1 MWNYT
6 SENETVISDT
16 KVEVNISFESQDAL
30 SNEFSEFSV
39 TDYLGMALG
48 PQRLPLE
55 NVIPMTIVN
64 AVMFITG
71 VFGNLSVCCVIL
83 RIPSMR
89 SATNYYLFSLAV
101 ADLLILLLGKKKKS
115 NFITQHKFFRP
126 IVSCIHLN
134 VLLLGHFSK
143 FEPKKERLF

>member
-1 MWNYT
+1 MWNFT
-6 SENETVISDT
+6 SENETVISET
-16 KVEVNISFESQDAL
+16 KVNTSFGSPNTL
-30 SNEFSEFSV
+30 SDESEFSDFNV

-55 NVIPMTIVN
+55 NLIPMTIVN

-115 NFITQHKFFRP
+115 NFITQHKF
-126 IVSCIHLN
+126 LG
-134 VLLLGHFSK
+134 LLYPVFI
-143 FEPKKERLF
+143 

>member
-1 MWNYT
+1 MWNFT
-6 SENETVISDT
+6 LENETVISET
-16 KVEVNISFESQDAL
+16 ETEVNTSFESPDNL
-30 SNEFSEFSV
+30 SHESEFSEFNV

-55 NVIPMTIVN
+55 NLIPMTIVN

-101 ADLLILLLGKKKKS
+101 ADLLILLLGKKKKIKIYYS
-115 NFITQHKFFRP
+115 KQALSCLLYPEFI
-126 IVSCIHLN
+126 
-134 VLLLGHFSK
+134 
-143 FEPKKERLF
+143 